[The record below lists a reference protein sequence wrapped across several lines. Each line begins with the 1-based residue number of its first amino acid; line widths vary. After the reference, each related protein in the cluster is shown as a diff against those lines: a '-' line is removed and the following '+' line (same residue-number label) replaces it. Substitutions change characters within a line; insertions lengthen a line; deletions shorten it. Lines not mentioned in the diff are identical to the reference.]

1 MEFIIYKTTNVIN
14 GKYYIGR
21 RCRRRKTEKYIG
33 SGKILKRSILKYG
46 RDAHKF
52 EVLEILPDYNSLVER
67 EKEIITQQML
77 DDPLCM
83 NIRLGGEGGG
93 GWTTEQQ
100 KINAAKA
107 NVKLAELRSLDGW
120 QESVSY
126 KISTGL
132 KEAYA
137 QGKRTN
143 TLRHKPA
150 GWKHTNETKQKIKL
164 SIKESGGR
172 HSEKNSQFGTKWIT
186 NGKENRKINNTETLP
201 EGWYYGR
208 VINK

>member
-52 EVLEILPDYNSLVER
+52 EVLEILPDYSSLVER

-143 TLRHKPA
+143 TLRYKPA